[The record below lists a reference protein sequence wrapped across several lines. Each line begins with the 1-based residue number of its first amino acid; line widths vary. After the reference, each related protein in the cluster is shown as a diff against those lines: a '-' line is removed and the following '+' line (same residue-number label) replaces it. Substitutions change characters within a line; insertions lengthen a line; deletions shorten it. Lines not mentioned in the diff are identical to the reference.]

1 MKSQHLSGREH
12 LKWSPRR
19 EPMISVTI
27 ALWIVATNIAIQDS
41 HTARKSRPSSIKKQK
56 RRLERDLGRP
66 LMSTPPRT

>member
-19 EPMISVTI
+19 EPMISVII
-27 ALWIVATNIAIQDS
+27 ALWIAATNLAIQDS
-41 HTARKSRPSSIKKQK
+41 HVAKMPRPSSIKKQK
-56 RRLERDLGRP
+56 RRLERDLGRA